1 MAAARTRKAAPQGRN
16 PLQIAGVLAFL
27 AVAVAVGFYFTA
39 FKDQQKAL
47 AQTQAAHNKLKKDL
61 LDSETKL
68 KDRQK
73 LRGSI
78 ECLEQQV
85 NSLSD
90 KLPKNSQ
97 ELHRFLDTIN
107 TRAQESGIK
116 LLRFEQLPPQPG
128 DLYDRV
134 PIELEFY
141 ASYESATDFFWKL
154 SELGAGDKEQIV
166 NVSKIALS
174 RSQQDAKKLPEGMIH
189 VFCLAET
196 FLLSASIQQ
205 QEAANQQPAANTPR
219 GRR

>member
-1 MAAARTRKAAPQGRN
+1 MAARPRKGANAPRN
-16 PLQIAGVLAFL
+16 PLQIAAVVAVLSVL
-27 AVAVAVGFYFTA
+27 VAVGFYFA
-39 FKDQQKAL
+39 IYSGQQKAL
-47 AQTQAAHNKLKKDL
+47 AGVIANQTKLKQELKA
-61 LDSETKL
+61 SEDKL

-73 LRGSI
+73 MRDQV

-85 NSLSD
+85 ETLTS

-107 TRAQESGIK
+107 TRAQEAGIK
-116 LLRFEQLPPQPG
+116 LIRFEQLDPQPG

-134 PIELEFY
+134 PVELEFY

-154 SELGAGDKEQIV
+154 SELGSNPGEQIV
-166 NVSKIALS
+166 NVSQLDMS
-174 RSQQDAKKLPEGMIH
+174 RDLKDSKKLPEGMIH

-205 QEAANQQPAANTPR
+205 QELAAQQQAAPGGKR
-219 GRR
+219 K